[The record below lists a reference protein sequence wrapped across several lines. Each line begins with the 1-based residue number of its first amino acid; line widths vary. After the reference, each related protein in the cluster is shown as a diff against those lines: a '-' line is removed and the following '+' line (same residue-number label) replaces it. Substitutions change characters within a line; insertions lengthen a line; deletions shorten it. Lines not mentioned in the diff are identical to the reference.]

1 MQPRLVD
8 RGEVGG
14 SDVVPGVGAGIG
26 PRSVTDQPDC
36 CFGLRHSG
44 VKSRNGLHYRVM
56 DTLIFAVILLSVW
69 LTARGSRRRTVLAVW
84 TVALCATLL
93 LFIHHSATKLPLNF

>member
-1 MQPRLVD
+1 
-8 RGEVGG
+8 
-14 SDVVPGVGAGIG
+14 
-26 PRSVTDQPDC
+26 
-36 CFGLRHSG
+36 
-44 VKSRNGLHYRVM
+44 M

-69 LTARGSRRRTVLAVW
+69 LTARGSRRRTVLSVW